1 VEKGRLIEFKLKG
14 EPHLAVAD
22 RPEGK
27 KNWILI
33 DQRGQSH
40 TIHPRQIIYEVPQGS
55 YEASAIESFVAEAE
69 HYIDPDNLEVAWE
82 LLTELEEPATPES
95 LAQLLFSDTSGPLCY
110 AAHRLLSDDKLYFKQ
125 KGDHYEPRPA
135 LQIEELKLKNERETA
150 RQAEW
155 DGFLARAKSILAG
168 DESVA
173 WEKSDRPRIEVL
185 ERYALLGDE
194 SSQKAAAQEILVAL
208 GRDKYAD
215 AAFATL
221 VGLGLWDEHENLELR
236 RRQIPTQFPD
246 EVQTA
251 VEQVLTDLPDLDES
265 SRVDLTH
272 LKVYTIDDESTQEI
286 DDGLSYETLPGG
298 RGKLWIHIADPTRW
312 LIPGDILDAEA
323 RKRCTTVYL
332 PTGVIPMF
340 PFELAAGPMSLV
352 QGQKCCA
359 LSFGVALAEDGGVE
373 EYSIQP
379 SWVKPTYRLT
389 YEDADEMIE
398 LGVPAEGELL
408 AIADLAKQRHIWRKA
423 QGAISIQ
430 LPESSIKVDGDAI
443 AIEMLES
450 SLSREMVAEMMILT
464 SEVAARYGEENNV
477 PLPYRSQPQ
486 PELPSEEELMQLEAG
501 WVRDSAIR
509 RCMTRSEMGI
519 VPSRHATLGLDR
531 YSQVTSPIRRYTDL
545 MGHFQIKAH
554 LRGDE
559 VLPFPE
565 ATLTETIM
573 SVSNAAYEATM
584 VERQTKKYWAIE
596 YLKRHEEANRGQL
609 WEVVMVRWLREHEKL
624 GLIIFEDLGLEFAM
638 RFDRHLA
645 LGERINV
652 RVSFADPRQDMIRF
666 KEVLLTESE
675 EQEEE
680 EEEEKKEE
688 SQAVVENSEE
698 NIAGNEEE

>member
-1 VEKGRLIEFKLKG
+1 MLIARK
-14 EPHLAVAD
+14 V
-22 RPEGK
+22 R

-272 LKVYTIDDESTQEI
+272 LKVYT
-286 DDGLSYETLPGG
+286 
-298 RGKLWIHIADPTRW
+298 
-312 LIPGDILDAEA
+312 
-323 RKRCTTVYL
+323 
-332 PTGVIPMF
+332 
-340 PFELAAGPMSLV
+340 
-352 QGQKCCA
+352 
-359 LSFGVALAEDGGVE
+359 
-373 EYSIQP
+373 
-379 SWVKPTYRLT
+379 
-389 YEDADEMIE
+389 
-398 LGVPAEGELL
+398 
-408 AIADLAKQRHIWRKA
+408 
-423 QGAISIQ
+423 
-430 LPESSIKVDGDAI
+430 
-443 AIEMLES
+443 
-450 SLSREMVAEMMILT
+450 
-464 SEVAARYGEENNV
+464 N
-477 PLPYRSQPQ
+477 
-486 PELPSEEELMQLEAG
+486 
-501 WVRDSAIR
+501 
-509 RCMTRSEMGI
+509 
-519 VPSRHATLGLDR
+519 
-531 YSQVTSPIRRYTDL
+531 
-545 MGHFQIKAH
+545 
-554 LRGDE
+554 
-559 VLPFPE
+559 
-565 ATLTETIM
+565 
-573 SVSNAAYEATM
+573 
-584 VERQTKKYWAIE
+584 
-596 YLKRHEEANRGQL
+596 
-609 WEVVMVRWLREHEKL
+609 
-624 GLIIFEDLGLEFAM
+624 
-638 RFDRHLA
+638 
-645 LGERINV
+645 
-652 RVSFADPRQDMIRF
+652 
-666 KEVLLTESE
+666 
-675 EQEEE
+675 
-680 EEEEKKEE
+680 
-688 SQAVVENSEE
+688 
-698 NIAGNEEE
+698 